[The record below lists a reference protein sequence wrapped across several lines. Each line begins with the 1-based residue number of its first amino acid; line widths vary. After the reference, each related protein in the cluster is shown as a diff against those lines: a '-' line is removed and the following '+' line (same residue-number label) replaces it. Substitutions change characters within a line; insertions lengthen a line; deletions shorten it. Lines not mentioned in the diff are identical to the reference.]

1 MLRRLLFVVEH
12 VEDAGGVTDAK
23 YRYNTD
29 AQWAERGSQ
38 RRRKADKSFS
48 VYISLVLP

>member
-1 MLRRLLFVVEH
+1 MVEH
-12 VEDAGGVTDAK
+12 VEDAGGVADAK
-23 YRYNTD
+23 CRYNTD
-29 AQWAERGSQ
+29 AQWAKIGGQ

>member
-1 MLRRLLFVVEH
+1 MVEH
-12 VEDAGGVTDAK
+12 VEDAGGVADAK
-23 YRYNTD
+23 CRYNTD
-29 AQWAERGSQ
+29 AQWAEIGGQ